1 MKIIPDL
8 ILIPLGRIISTSFST
23 GVYPD
28 ALKISKIIPIYK
40 GGSNENVNNYRPI
53 SLLSI
58 FDKIVEKIM
67 HSRLYE
73 FLIEHKILHPKQF
86 GFRKNNSTS
95 YALLEI
101 SEKIKE
107 TIDKNKYGCGVF
119 IDLRKAFDTVNHKIL
134 LNKME
139 HYGIR
144 GTSLAWFNS
153 YLFNRRQYVFINGE
167 SSSLLNVSCGVP
179 QGSVLG
185 PLLFLIYIND
195 LPQISKNLNF
205 FLFADDTNIYL
216 EGDSPE
222 KLEKQMNRGLKK
234 LQNWLIINRLSL
246 NIDKTNFVFFRP
258 YNKPLKKSITLLI
271 QKKAIQEK
279 NAVKY
284 LGLLID
290 SGLTWKAHLEN
301 LSKKISK
308 TIGLLYKIRP
318 YVSKDILKMLYYS
331 LVYSH
336 ISYGIEVWGSAD
348 PCHLNNILL
357 IQKRAARLI
366 TRNDIRFN
374 DFSYNSSNP
383 LFVQLG
389 FLKVKDVFRLRI
401 SKFIYDCLNK
411 NTPEIFHHWF
421 KLTTNVHKYRTR
433 SKYVS
438 IEMNSMTRTL
448 YINSARTTHYGLKLA
463 KVFGAKIWNQLPA
476 SLRTEQTSYFSFYNG
491 LKRHIL
497 TGYSIE

>member
-1 MKIIPDL
+1 MENILSYL
-8 ILIPLGRIISTSFST
+8 IL
-23 GVYPD
+23 Y
-28 ALKISKIIPIYK
+28 
-40 GGSNENVNNYRPI
+40 YR
-53 SLLSI
+53 
-58 FDKIVEKIM
+58 
-67 HSRLYE
+67 
-73 FLIEHKILHPKQF
+73 
-86 GFRKNNSTS
+86 T
-95 YALLEI
+95 
-101 SEKIKE
+101 
-107 TIDKNKYGCGVF
+107 
-119 IDLRKAFDTVNHKIL
+119 
-134 LNKME
+134 
-139 HYGIR
+139 
-144 GTSLAWFNS
+144 
-153 YLFNRRQYVFINGE
+153 
-167 SSSLLNVSCGVP
+167 
-179 QGSVLG
+179 
-185 PLLFLIYIND
+185 
-195 LPQISKNLNF
+195 
-205 FLFADDTNIYL
+205 
-216 EGDSPE
+216 
-222 KLEKQMNRGLKK
+222 
-234 LQNWLIINRLSL
+234 NRLSL
-246 NIDKTNFVFFRP
+246 NIDKTNLVFFRP

-290 SGLTWKAHLEN
+290 SGLTWKAHIEN